1 MTEFDKADV
10 NGDGDLSREEF
21 ELYLEA
27 KREEYEDDNA
37 KRDQIRKMVWFALFG
52 MLLYPFLAVLTEA
65 LGMPNASNVIS
76 DMSGVYFMS
85 VGLLVSTFFG
95 ADAYMKGKKDGEK

>member
-1 MTEFDKADV
+1 MTEFEKMDLD
-10 NGDGDLSREEF
+10 GDGQITQEEYR
-21 ELYLEA
+21 LYLEA
-27 KREEYEDDNA
+27 KREEYADDNA

-52 MLLYPFLAVLTEA
+52 MLLYPALVMITEA
-65 LGMPNASNVIS
+65 LGMPNASKAVS

-95 ADAYMKGKKDGEK
+95 ADAYMKGKKEKE